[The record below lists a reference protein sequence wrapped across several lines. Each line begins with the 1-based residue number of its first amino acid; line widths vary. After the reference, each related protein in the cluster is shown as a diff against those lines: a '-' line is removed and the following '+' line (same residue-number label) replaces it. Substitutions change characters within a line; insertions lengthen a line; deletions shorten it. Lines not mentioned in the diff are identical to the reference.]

1 VTALGGIRSV
11 QVTRRLP
18 NRVTL
23 VLEERE
29 PYALVNPASP
39 GRPSGLYWIDAEG
52 QLVGLARRPEPPPLP
67 VLSGVEVPAPG
78 PLAPIPDRLRV
89 GLAVLRAIQRA
100 GDRAAGR
107 ISEIEVGR
115 LEGPVLHTLDG
126 TMVRMGPEP
135 WDERLGRLEGVLDDL
150 ETRRERADSIDL
162 RFRDQVVLRLRS
174 TPPPLAAGRPG
185 ASGPGGSKEVGTASG
200 GRKEPAR

>member
-1 VTALGGIRSV
+1 
-11 QVTRRLP
+11 
-18 NRVTL
+18 VTL

-29 PYALVNPASP
+29 PYALVNPASS
-39 GRPSGLYWIDAEG
+39 GKPSGLYWIDAEG
-52 QLVGLARRPEPPPLP
+52 QLVGPARRPEPPPLP
-67 VLSGVEVPAPG
+67 VLSGVEVPEPG
-78 PLAPIPDRLRV
+78 PSAPIPDRLRV
-89 GLAVLRAIQRA
+89 GLALLRAIQRT

-115 LEGPVLHTLDG
+115 AEGPVLHTLDG
-126 TMVRMGPEP
+126 AVVRMGPEP

-174 TPPPLAAGRPG
+174 APSPVAAGRPG
-185 ASGPGGSKEVGTASG
+185 VSGPGGSREAGNASG